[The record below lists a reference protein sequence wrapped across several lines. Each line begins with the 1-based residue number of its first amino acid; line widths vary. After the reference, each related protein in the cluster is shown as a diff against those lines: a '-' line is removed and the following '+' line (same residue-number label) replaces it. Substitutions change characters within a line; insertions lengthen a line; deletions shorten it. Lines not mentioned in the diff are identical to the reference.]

1 MRRAQ
6 NRVGEHYLSGSDN
19 SFLDLFPAHSG
30 TEKAFAVIE
39 AAAIGDE
46 KGLHWQLMRVGRSG
60 RSCVDFFQAREHYR
74 SDTPDTLKLQNPR
87 SLKRQPLPMDHRAG
101 VSLFPM
107 IVLAPTS

>member
-19 SFLDLFPAHSG
+19 SFLDLFPAHSR

-46 KGLHWQLMRVGRSG
+46 KGLQLMRVGRSG

-87 SLKRQPLPMDHRAG
+87 SLKRQPLPMDHQAG
-101 VSLFPM
+101 VSLFSM
-107 IVLAPTS
+107 VVLAPSS